1 MRIEERVSDLRV
13 LFPRTDDALLAQL
26 IRRCDALGLDP
37 AARHIIP
44 LQGAL
49 VVTID
54 GMRQIASMSGQY
66 LGQTPAQWCG
76 DDGVWVDAWLN
87 STPPA
92 AARVGVLRH
101 GFAQPLVATVMFREF
116 NAGGNVWRQKPA
128 HMIAKVAES
137 HALRRA
143 FPEHCAGLYTDDE
156 MAASAPRPAPAPAPV
171 RVDLPRASL
180 AGDELMPRRE
190 VEAVLIAF
198 ARIAVT
204 RDQVA
209 EHLGHDAGTMTRDE
223 YQGLI
228 ALGQAMGRGLTW
240 EQALED
246 LHGGEDVVE
255 EDPQPIEE

>member
-1 MRIEERVSDLRV
+1 MRIEERICDLRV

-66 LGQTPAQWCG
+66 LGQTPVQWCG
-76 DDGVWVDAWLN
+76 EDGVWVDAWLS

-92 AARVGVLRH
+92 AARVGVLRQ

-156 MAASAPRPAPAPAPV
+156 MAASAPRPAAAPAPV
-171 RVDLPRASL
+171 AAPLAAA
-180 AGDELMPRRE
+180 AGDDLMPRRE

-198 ARIAVT
+198 ARIAVS

-209 EHLGHDAGTMTRDE
+209 EHLGHDASTMTRDE
-223 YQGLI
+223 YHGLI

-246 LHGGEDVVE
+246 LHGGDDVVE
-255 EDPQPIEE
+255 EEPQPIEE